1 MNNKFLL
8 LLTATAIATIPAYSQ
23 AKNVILFIGDGAGI
37 SSLNAASI
45 SGYGLPQALYIQKMQ
60 HLALADTSTAKE
72 WVTDAAASASAWATG
87 KKGRNGVMSM
97 SPDAEKDIRDGEI
110 YKTVM
115 EYAMEQD
122 LSTGII
128 SNDGVAGAAVS
139 AFYAH
144 HNNRGKAGEI
154 FQQALNAKFGK
165 GPNVIIGSGRKQI
178 TDQTT
183 ALGHNLA
190 ADIKARGYAYL
201 DSMASLAEFD
211 KNNDRVIALFDDNQ
225 FNFNTAVQQ
234 AVARLSK
241 NPKGFLLIAHSDCHT
256 GKTRTSLQR
265 LIDFDKAVAATGE
278 QMKSDTLILFT
289 ADHSYDLRIKGEAL
303 TETSKASDHSAITMA
318 GAQGD
323 QALAVPSTPV
333 ALRLG
338 TLHLWGFQYA
348 MLDTGKISS
357 SNGTAIAG
365 AIGYSLVRDL
375 SLTVNYR
382 AGLVKLGTLGR
393 E

>member
-8 LLTATAIATIPAYSQ
+8 LLTATAITTIPAYSQ

-45 SGYGLPQALYIQKMQ
+45 SGYGKPRSLYIQKMP

-87 KKGRNGVMSM
+87 KKGRNGVISM

-115 EYAMEQD
+115 EYAMEQG
-122 LSTGII
+122 LSTGVI

-154 FQQALNAKFGK
+154 FQQALNPKFGK
-165 GPNVIIGSGRKQI
+165 GPDVIIGSGRKQI

-183 ALGHNLA
+183 ALGRNLA
-190 ADIKARGYAYL
+190 ADIKARGYTYL
-201 DSMASLAEFD
+201 DSMASLAELD
-211 KNNDRVIALFDDNQ
+211 KNNARVIALFDDNQ
-225 FNFNTAVQQ
+225 FNFSTAVQQ

-265 LIDFDKAVAATGE
+265 LVDLDKAVAATGE
-278 QMKSDTLILFT
+278 QMKSDSLILFT
-289 ADHSYDLRIKGEAL
+289 ADHSYDLRIKGEEL
-303 TETSKASDHSAITMA
+303 TETSKASDHTKIGSIVSLEDEHTAEEVPLLGMGPGSERINGFMSNTDVFKILMA
-318 GAQGD
+318 NFGWNVQ
-323 QALAVPSTPV
+323 
-333 ALRLG
+333 
-338 TLHLWGFQYA
+338 
-348 MLDTGKISS
+348 
-357 SNGTAIAG
+357 TA
-365 AIGYSLVRDL
+365 R
-375 SLTVNYR
+375 R
-382 AGLVKLGTLGR
+382 
-393 E
+393 